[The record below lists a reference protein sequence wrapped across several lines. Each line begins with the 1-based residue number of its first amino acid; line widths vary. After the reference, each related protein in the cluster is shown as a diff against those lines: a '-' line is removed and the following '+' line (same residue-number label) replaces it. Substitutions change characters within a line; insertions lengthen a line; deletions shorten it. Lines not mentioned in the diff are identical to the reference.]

1 MTVSTHLRIA
11 AGVCVLSTGFA
22 IAGVGGGIAVAETGA
37 DGGTTAKSAQDSG
50 SPSPAKPPT
59 NVADLLR
66 KQVQNGLSGFVSTI
80 NSLPKPGLASAG
92 QPNTAKSTFSSSPTV
107 HGSSST
113 KPPVAPDPLSAANKA
128 AADAVSAA
136 GRALSSAAGVA
147 GQAANDAAGA
157 TGQAANTAAGAA
169 GQAANTAAGAAGQ
182 AVNTA
187 ALAANDVVTTA
198 AESVAVPVTQ
208 VVTSVQG
215 MLSSVA
221 GAGVALGQLPSD
233 LSDLLGVG
241 GVPGDGTGS
250 TRGLPDV
257 ATAPVTSTDGRS
269 VNPVPALP
277 GMVNLPGA
285 IPSTAP
291 VMPLKFTAAQASESA
306 AAAAPPAAAAAA
318 ASDVLAMVEHMIG
331 AVVASVSLTA
341 LLAVALPG
349 LGALVGACAAGIRVG
364 YRQAKAGAEL
374 PGTAISRFV
383 GAGPVGVVRSGSQIA
398 WRPRQTRAD
407 VRRPTAARMLRVVR
421 SAPESAELLD
431 HAV

>member
-22 IAGVGGGIAVAETGA
+22 VAGVGGAVAAAETGS
-37 DGGTTAKSAQDSG
+37 DGTAAKSSQDSG

-66 KQVQNGLSGFVSTI
+66 KQVQNGLAGFTSTM
-80 NSLPKPGLASAG
+80 NSFPKPGLPTAG
-92 QPNTAKSTFSSSPTV
+92 LPSIPKSTFGGSPTV
-107 HGSSST
+107 HGSSPAQSSN
-113 KPPVAPDPLSAANKA
+113 PLSSANRS
-128 AADAVSAA
+128 AADAASAA
-136 GRALSSAAGVA
+136 GAALSSAAGAA
-147 GQAANDAAGA
+147 GQAANNAAGA
-157 TGQAANTAAGAA
+157 AGHAASTAAGAA
-169 GQAANTAAGAAGQ
+169 GQAASSAAGAAGQ

-187 ALAANDVVTTA
+187 ALEANEVVTTA
-198 AESVAVPVTQ
+198 AQSVAAPVTQ
-208 VVTSVQG
+208 VVDSVQG

-221 GAGVALGQLPSD
+221 GAGAALGQLPAD
-233 LSDLLGVG
+233 LSDLLGVDG
-241 GVPGDGTGS
+241 AVPATDASGS
-250 TRGLPDV
+250 TRTLPS
-257 ATAPVTSTDGRS
+257 ATTAPFGSTAAQA
-269 VNPVPALP
+269 NPMLIVPGIANP
-277 GMVNLPGA
+277 PAAV
-285 IPSTAP
+285 PSTAP
-291 VMPLKFTAAQASESA
+291 MMPLRFTAAQASQSA
-306 AAAAPPAAAAAA
+306 AAAAAPRAADSPAG
-318 ASDVLAMVEHMIG
+318 DVLSMVEHMIG

-383 GAGPVGVVRSGSQIA
+383 GSGPVGVVRSGSQVA
-398 WRPRQTRAD
+398 WRPRLARAEL
-407 VRRPTAARMLRVVR
+407 RRQAPARTLRIVG